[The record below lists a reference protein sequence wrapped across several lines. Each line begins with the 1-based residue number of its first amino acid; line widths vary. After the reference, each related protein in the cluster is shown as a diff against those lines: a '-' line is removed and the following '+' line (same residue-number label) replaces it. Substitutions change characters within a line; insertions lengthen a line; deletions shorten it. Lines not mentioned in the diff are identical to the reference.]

1 MWLFEEEVIGN
12 ENLFIKNV
20 MLKVNEEIK
29 DVVFMV
35 NKYEGWELEI
45 LEFNLFVNVNMRKK
59 YGFDV
64 MWVKMK

>member
-12 ENLFIKNV
+12 ENLFIKNL
-20 MLKVNEEIK
+20 MLKVNDEIK

-64 MWVKMK
+64 M